1 MKEIQDLNK
10 MNMDDRLVFVDRVS
24 SDKKISPKRKKMYT
38 VLAFAL
44 LPPLAIFL
52 HSKEMDRRAKKPR

>member
-44 LPPLAIFL
+44 LPLAIFL